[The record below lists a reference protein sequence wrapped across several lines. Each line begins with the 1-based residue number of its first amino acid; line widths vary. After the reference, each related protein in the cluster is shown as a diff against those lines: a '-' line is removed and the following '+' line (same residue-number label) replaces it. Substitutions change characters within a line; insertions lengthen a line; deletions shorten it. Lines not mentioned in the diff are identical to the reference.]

1 MSNVEHEHGPDC
13 DCPDCGDPRSMDF
26 LDKYLTVWIF
36 GAMAIGVGLGYIV
49 PGVTQ
54 PIQDFHLVEI
64 GLIVMMYPPLAKVN
78 YGQLPRVF
86 AQWRVLSLSLIQNW
100 LLGPTLMFGLALVF
114 FGGIVP
120 GLPARPEFFLGLVFI
135 GMARCIAMVLVWNDL
150 ADGSSEYA
158 AGLVAFNSVFQIL
171 TYGIYITFFAL
182 VLPEALGLETLTA
195 GIAEFEITAG
205 EVFEAIAIFL
215 GIPFAAGILSRY
227 VLPVSVGIYSQYAGT
242 GIHGG
247 EWYEEN
253 YLPTIDPLTLVAL
266 LFTVIVM
273 FATQGGK
280 IVAEPGNV
288 VLIAVPLTIYFLVM
302 FVVSFAMGHRIGAD
316 YSTTTAIGFTAASN
330 NFELAIAVAV
340 AVFGIESSVAFTTV
354 IGPLIEVPV
363 LLSLVYVA
371 LWLQRTV
378 DWRGHTTGQLD
389 STKPTSAGDSA
400 ADPITEDD

>member
-1 MSNVEHEHGPDC
+1 MSAVEHGHGPDC

-36 GAMAIGVGLGYIV
+36 VAMAIGVGLGYAA
-49 PGVTQ
+49 PSVTQ
-54 PIQDFHLVEI
+54 LIQDLHLVEI
-64 GLIVMMYPPLAKVN
+64 GLILMMYPPLAKVN
-78 YGQLPRVF
+78 YGQLPTVF
-86 AQWRVLSLSLIQNW
+86 SQWRVLGLSLLQNW
-100 LLGPTLMFGLALVF
+100 LIGPTLMVTLALVF
-114 FGGIVP
+114 FGGVVP

-150 ADGSSEYA
+150 AEGSSEYA

-171 TYGIYITFFAL
+171 TYGVYITFFAL
-182 VLPEALGLETLTA
+182 FLPDVLGLEALTS
-195 GIAEFEITAG
+195 GIAAFDITVWQ
-205 EVFEAIAIFL
+205 VFEAIAIFL

-227 VLPVSVGIYSQYAGT
+227 VGT
-242 GIHGG
+242 QSRGAK
-247 EWYEEN
+247 WYDEEFI
-253 YLPTIDPLTLVAL
+253 PKVDPLTLVAL

-273 FATQGGK
+273 FAMQGER
-280 IVAEPGNV
+280 IVGQPTD
-288 VLIAVPLTIYFLVM
+288 VLLVAIPLTIYFVVM

-340 AVFGIESSVAFTTV
+340 AVFGVGSGVAFTTV

-371 LWLQRTV
+371 LWLQRGI
-378 DWRGHTTGQLD
+378 DWHGHTTGQLE
-389 STKPTSAGDSA
+389 STKPADRTDND
-400 ADPITEDD
+400 ADPVTKND

>member
-1 MSNVEHEHGPDC
+1 MSAVEHEHGPDC
-13 DCPDCGDPRSMDF
+13 DCPNCGDPRSMDF

-36 GAMAIGVGLGYIV
+36 GAMAIGVGLGAFAD
-49 PGVTQ
+49 GVTQ

-100 LLGPTLMFGLALVF
+100 LIGPTLMVGLALVF

-171 TYGIYITFFAL
+171 TYGVYITFFAL
-182 VLPEALGLETLTA
+182 VLPDVLGLETLTT

-205 EVFEAIAIFL
+205 EVFAAIAIFL
-215 GIPFAAGILSRY
+215 GLPFAAGIASRF
-227 VLPVSVGIYSQYAGT
+227 VGT
-242 GIHGG
+242 RTKG
-247 EWYEEN
+247 EAWYDEEFV
-253 YLPTIDPLTLVAL
+253 PKIDPLTLVAL

-280 IVAEPGNV
+280 ILDEPGNV

-340 AVFGIESSVAFTTV
+340 AVFGVESSVAFTTV

-389 STKPTSAGDSA
+389 STKPTTVAETDA
-400 ADPITEDD
+400 EPVTEDD

>member
-1 MSNVEHEHGPDC
+1 MSTTDHEHGPDC

-36 GAMAIGVGLGYIV
+36 GAMAVGVGLGYIA
-49 PGVTQ
+49 PSVTQ

-64 GLIVMMYPPLAKVN
+64 GLILMMYPPLAKVN

-86 AQWRVLSLSLIQNW
+86 SQWRVLGLSLLQNW
-100 LLGPTLMFGLALVF
+100 LIGPTLMVTLALLF
-114 FGGIVP
+114 FGGVVP

-150 ADGSSEYA
+150 AEGSSEYA

-171 TYGIYITFFAL
+171 TYGVYITFFAIF
-182 VLPEALGLETLTA
+182 LPEALGLETLTA
-195 GIAEFEITAG
+195 GIAEFDITVVQ
-205 EVFEAIAIFL
+205 VFEAIAIFL
-215 GIPFAAGILSRY
+215 GVPFAAGILSRF
-227 VLPVSVGIYSQYAGT
+227 VGTRTKGT
-242 GIHGG
+242 
-247 EWYEEN
+247 EWYDETFV
-253 YLPTIDPLTLVAL
+253 PTIDPMTLVAL

-273 FATQGGK
+273 FAMQGER
-280 IVAEPGNV
+280 IVGQPTD
-288 VLIAVPLTIYFLVM
+288 VLLVAVPLTIYFVVM
-302 FVVSFAMGHRIGAD
+302 FFVSFGMGHRIGAD

-340 AVFGIESSVAFTTV
+340 AVFGVGSGVAFTTV

-363 LLSLVYVA
+363 LLALVYAA
-371 LWLQRTV
+371 LWLQRNI

-389 STKPTSAGDSA
+389 STKPEKNVDRDSA
-400 ADPITEDD
+400 PVPEDD